1 MMSADYTIVY
11 VGWFCVI
18 VAGLLLF
25 LYLFLVLRKWTSNR
39 TKDRIRR
46 WTALMEQPDSPL
58 EQYLR
63 EETRSR
69 RIVPRRKWQFAALEN
84 YLFHRVIL
92 SGMPSEIGR
101 ISRLVADLYTEVYR
115 KSLRDRNWTV
125 RMNALALIGLFQL
138 KGIEKNVLTLVIDRK
153 TGDAERWTAIRVL
166 ALLRYPDIVDVL
178 VTEDAKH
185 ESDYI
190 SEHMYRS
197 VLFVMPV
204 DQLEELIGR
213 IGEVRESLRLNLIDV
228 LRIRNIRS
236 ERVLAWFE
244 QLLADPSEECRI
256 RAMKALANFG
266 YMTEEA
272 ELSFLEASKEWHSY
286 SWQLRLMTARLM
298 AEVRNPD
305 FIPIL
310 EQMMGD
316 TAYLV
321 RIEAGRSILKY
332 ADGAAK
338 LRQIASFHPDRFA
351 REAAEEMLERG
362 EGGVADAG

>member
-1 MMSADYTIVY
+1 MSAGYSIAY
-11 VGWFCVI
+11 VGLFCAI
-18 VAGLLLF
+18 VGGLLLL
-25 LYLFLVLRKWTSNR
+25 LYGFLVIRKWSSNR
-39 TKDRIRR
+39 RRELTQR
-46 WTALMEQPDSPL
+46 WTTRMEQPESPL

-63 EETRSR
+63 EEIRSR
-69 RIVPRRKWQFAALEN
+69 MIVPRRKWQYTALEN
-84 YLFHRVIL
+84 YLFHRAIL
-92 SGMPSEIGR
+92 SGMPTELER
-101 ISRLVADLYTEVYR
+101 ISRLVAELYSEVYR

-138 KGIEKNVLTLVIDRK
+138 KGIEKNVLDLVFNRK
-153 TGDAERWTAIRVL
+153 TGDAEKWIAIRVL
-166 ALLRYPDIVDVL
+166 ALLRYPDIVDVM

-185 ESDYI
+185 EADYI

-197 VLFVMPV
+197 VLIVMPV
-204 DQLEELIGR
+204 DLLEGLIAR
-213 IGEVRESLRLNLIDV
+213 SGEARESLRLNLIDV

-244 QLLADPSEECRI
+244 KLLADPTEECRI

-272 ELSFLEASKEWHSY
+272 ESSFLEASKEWRSY
-286 SWQLRLMTARLM
+286 SWPLRLMTARLM

-305 FIPIL
+305 FVPIL

-316 TAYLV
+316 QAYLV

-351 REAAEEMLERG
+351 REAAEEMLERV

>member
-1 MMSADYTIVY
+1 MSAGYTIAY
-11 VGWFCVI
+11 VGWFCAM

-25 LYLFLVLRKWTSNR
+25 LYGFLVIRKWSSNR
-39 TKDRIRR
+39 TKERIRQ

-63 EETRSR
+63 DGTRSR

-84 YLFHRVIL
+84 YLFHQVIL
-92 SGMPSEIGR
+92 SGMQTEIER
-101 ISRLVADLYTEVYR
+101 ISRLVAELYSDVYR
-115 KSLRDRNWTV
+115 KSLQERNWTV

-138 KGIEKNVLTLVIDRK
+138 KGIENNVLDLAFNRK
-153 TGDAERWTAIRVL
+153 TGDTEKWSAIRVL
-166 ALLRYPDIVDVL
+166 ALLRNPDIVDVM

-185 ESDYI
+185 ETDYI

-197 VLFVMPV
+197 VLIVMPA
-204 DQLEELIGR
+204 DLLEELIAR
-213 IGEVRESLRLNLIDV
+213 SGEVRESLRLNLIDV

-244 QLLADPSEECRI
+244 RLLADPSEECRI

-272 ELSFLEASKEWHSY
+272 ESAFLEASKEWRTY
-286 SWQLRLMTARLM
+286 SWPMRLMTARLM

-305 FIPIL
+305 FVPIL

-316 TAYLV
+316 QAYLV

-351 REAAEEMLERG
+351 REAAEEMLEQG